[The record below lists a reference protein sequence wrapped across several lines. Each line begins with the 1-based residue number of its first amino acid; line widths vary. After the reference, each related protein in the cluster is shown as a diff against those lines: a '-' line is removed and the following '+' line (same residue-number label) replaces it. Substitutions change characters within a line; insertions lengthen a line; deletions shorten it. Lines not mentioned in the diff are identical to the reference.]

1 MLVFPSTANTTRY
14 MCVYIYLFILP
25 YRKVIVQD
33 DKICIVRG
41 DAYTLTKL
49 KDA

>member
-1 MLVFPSTANTTRY
+1 MIQQAI
-14 MCVYIYLFILP
+14 YIYFFFP